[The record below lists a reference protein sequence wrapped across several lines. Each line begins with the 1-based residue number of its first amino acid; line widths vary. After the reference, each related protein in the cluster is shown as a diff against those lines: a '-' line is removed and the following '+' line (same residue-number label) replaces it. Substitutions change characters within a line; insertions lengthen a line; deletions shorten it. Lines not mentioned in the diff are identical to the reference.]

1 MIIGT
6 DVAFA
11 AATLFSTKRLNV
23 SEFGQQSFVDVL
35 MLLMDIGLGVTLVLL
50 MVFLLWR
57 LTDMLKTDGS
67 WKKDVERIA
76 QEVR

>member
-1 MIIGT
+1 
-6 DVAFA
+6 
-11 AATLFSTKRLNV
+11 
-23 SEFGQQSFVDVL
+23 
-35 MLLMDIGLGVTLVLL
+35 